1 MHWAV
6 KFHYRPVFIK
16 VEVCPK
22 CQMALELGEEIKIRK
37 IHSEKIKHMYV
48 CEHIIE

>member
-6 KFHYRPVFIK
+6 KFSYRPKLIR

-22 CQMALELGEEIKIRK
+22 CQMKLELGEEVKIRK
-37 IHSEKIKHMYV
+37 IHSETVRDTYV
-48 CEHIIE
+48 CEHIIS